1 MDNDNNA
8 LKQSFL
14 DTLRSTHGVLTEA
27 YEKIGLNKTTV
38 TRWRKADPE
47 FEAAVRHIMT
57 DEQVDFGEKCLF
69 KRMENGDTTAI
80 IFYLKT
86 KGKQRGYSEKALPD
100 PVKTVTPAESAEL
113 TKAAKK
119 KVRAKKDYIIRLLK
133 KEGKY
138 TAELSMQV
146 TLAAQ
151 LMIRAEQLQEEMA
164 SPDYQQVLVEYSRE
178 GNRREQI
185 NPKEKLYMDLST
197 QIQRALRALGMNTDA
212 KERKNDGGDA
222 LGEFMKALETKEDGA

>member
-8 LKQSFL
+8 LKQPFL
-14 DTLRSTHGVLTEA
+14 DTLRSVHGVLTEA
-27 YEKIGLNKTTV
+27 YDKMGLNKTTV

-86 KGKQRGYSEKALPD
+86 KGKTRGYSEKAVPD
-100 PVKTVTPAESAEL
+100 SPAQSKSAE
-113 TKAAKK
+113 AAKEQ
-119 KVRAKKDYIIRLLK
+119 VRAAQKRIKAKKEYITKLLK

-138 TAELSMQV
+138 TAELTYQV
-146 TLAAQ
+146 TITAE
-151 LMIRAEQLQEEMA
+151 LMVRREVLQEEMC
-164 SPDYQQVLVEYSRE
+164 SPDYHQVLVEYSRE

-185 NPKEKLYMDLST
+185 NPKEKLFIDLT
-197 QIQRALRALGMNTDA
+197 GQVQRALRALGMNTDS
-212 KERKNDGGDA
+212 KERKTDSDGFGD
-222 LGEFMKALETKEDGA
+222 FMEQFRDS